1 MGAKGIKNVFSNRN
15 ILVVSTTQILETFF
29 SMVYTP
35 FWTLFLMYELH
46 FTIPMVA
53 LLHTIQS
60 SENLLFSLPGG
71 FLTDRIGRKKVTLV
85 SATTRIISPIIYLTA
100 TSWEP
105 VFIATLF
112 VAMRSL
118 GTPAYEAMVA
128 ESLPRDQMGTGY
140 AILNMC
146 RRAPGLF
153 SGVIGGVL
161 MDSLG
166 LGPGTRLC
174 LVGVLIGGV
183 ITFLARYFFLTET
196 LVRTPGRRRNIV
208 QDFKELLPVLKGSLR
223 IMMVSSIL
231 FQISAR
237 LTSGLLVVYVTEY
250 PAGPGLTNT
259 EYGLLSTIM
268 SIVSF
273 IMALPG
279 GTMAD
284 RYNRRKLITFGRTL
298 HPLTTLAWIF
308 FKDFYQILGMRLIQ
322 GIGEGISG
330 AAGGMGGGAYGGGSA
345 WSSLLA
351 DLVPMEKRG
360 RYSGLLNTLSGI
372 AALPAPNIGAWMWET
387 EGVGP
392 VGILWTQLFVG
403 LSSTSLIWLFLKDPV
418 RDVKKIEETAK
429 DDGDKEGSNKK
440 DERGEESF

>member
-1 MGAKGIKNVFSNRN
+1 MGLKGVRGVFSNRN
-15 ILVVSTTQILETFF
+15 ILVVSTTQILEIFF

-35 FWTLFLMYELH
+35 FWTLFLIDELG
-46 FTIPMVA
+46 FSIPMVA
-53 LLHTIQS
+53 LLHTLQR

-71 FLTDRIGRKKVTLV
+71 ILTDRIGRKRVTLI
-85 SATTRIISPIIYLTA
+85 SATARIISPIIYLTA
-100 TSWEP
+100 TSWEA
-105 VFIATLF
+105 VFIATIF

-128 ESLPRDQMGTGY
+128 ESLPRNQMGTGY

-166 LGPGTRLC
+166 IGPGTRLC
-174 LVGVLIGGV
+174 LVGVLIGGC

-196 LVRTPGRRRNIV
+196 LVKQPARRGHNIKE
-208 QDFKELLPVLKGSLR
+208 DFKDLLPVLKGSLR
-223 IMMVSSIL
+223 VMLMSSIL
-231 FQISAR
+231 FQISAA

-250 PAGPGLTNT
+250 PAGPGLTKT
-259 EYGLLSTIM
+259 EYGLLTTIM
-268 SIVSF
+268 SIVGF
-273 IMALPG
+273 LMALPG

-284 RYNRRKLITFGRTL
+284 RYNRRKLITFGRSL
-298 HPLTTLAWIF
+298 HPITTLSWIF
-308 FKDFYQILGMRLIQ
+308 LKDFYPILGMRLVQ

-330 AAGGMGGGAYGGGSA
+330 AGGGMGGGGGGAYGGGSA

-360 RYSGLLNTLSGI
+360 RYSGLMHTLSGI
-372 AALPAPNIGAWMWET
+372 AALPAPNIGAYLWET

-403 LSSTSLIWLFLKDPV
+403 MFSTSLLWLFLKDPV
-418 RDVKKIEETAK
+418 HDKKKMEEKPEPARD
-429 DDGDKEGSNKK
+429 DDDKGKSNK
-440 DERGEESF
+440 